1 MFPVNKPLITELDIE
16 SVSHALRSGWISGEG
31 PVVQEFEDKFAG
43 FVNRKFGIAVSNG
56 SIALDLVFES
66 LDLPEGSEVILPSF
80 AIISCL
86 APILRQGLTPVFID
100 ADIVTWN
107 VDIKDVYK
115 AVTPKTGA
123 ILMVHTYG
131 LGIPLTELSEFCTNQ
146 GLFLIE
152 DAAEAHGV
160 LVDGKKCGSFG
171 NVSTFSFYANK
182 LITSGEGGM
191 IVTDDENLSDRL
203 RSLRNL
209 AFKKNQRFVHDE
221 LGFNYR
227 LSSMQASL
235 GLSQLA
241 RIHEAV
247 HHRILIAETYQK
259 NLRYQHLF
267 SFQPNQTQFS
277 KNIYWVVGILLNAD
291 VAKFKQKI
299 IDGLE
304 SKGVQTRPFFYP
316 LNRQPVLRKFG
327 IFPST
332 SFPNSEDL
340 YDRGFYLPTGNGYQI
355 EDIVLICGIF
365 NDLCDLIFLEKNGT
379 D

>member
-1 MFPVNKPLITELDIE
+1 MFPVNKPLITDLDIE
-16 SVSHALRSGWISGEG
+16 SVSQALRSGWISGEG
-31 PVVQEFEDKFAG
+31 PIVQEFENKFAG

-107 VDIKDVYK
+107 VDMGDVYK
-115 AVTPKTGA
+115 AVTPRTGA

-131 LGIPLTELSEFCTNQ
+131 LGIPLTELSDFCTKQ
-146 GLFLIE
+146 GLYLIE

-191 IVTDDENLSDRL
+191 VVTDDENFSERL

-247 HHRILIAETYQK
+247 SHRILIAETYQK
-259 NLRYQHLF
+259 NLRHQHLF
-267 SFQPNQTQFS
+267 SFQPNRTEFS
-277 KNIYWVVGILLNAD
+277 RNIYWVVGILLNAD
-291 VAKFKQKI
+291 VAKFKQEI

-316 LNRQPVLRKFG
+316 LNRQPVLKKFG
-327 IFPST
+327 ISPGT
-332 SFPNSEDL
+332 CFPNSEDL
-340 YDRGFYLPTGNGYQI
+340 YERGFYLPTGNGYQI
-355 EDIVLICGIF
+355 EDILSICRIF

-379 D
+379 N